1 MKKGGIILMALII
14 IAVHVMVL
22 FLAISPQDAGSVSND
37 SASTAEEEYTEPE
50 PDPGEKEA
58 DDTASVPQETEQTEA
73 ISPASAVPEKT
84 AAQPAEAA
92 KTKPEPEKI
101 SNALRGTLYRG
112 KNPVLDRS
120 KAVRTIPGLPIAKT
134 TFPQMTGILIDLK
147 DHRVLWQKDSLK
159 KVPIASLTKIMT
171 LVVVYEE
178 MLKGS
183 PLTMSTRIPIT
194 TDARQVPPSG
204 VAFKPEEKSFPL
216 QKLMLA
222 SAVKSANDATYL
234 IAQAFSNG
242 DVDQFVKKMNQRA
255 DELGMDKTTFHN
267 PHGLPGKNK
276 AADNQSTATAIARLC
291 EVYLSYPELNE
302 WASMRK
308 ASFRTPDDLV
318 NHNNLLPGGKYA
330 CKGVSGIKTGFTN
343 RAGFC
348 VAATCTREGR
358 TLLAVVT
365 GFTRVKERDTFVRS
379 LFEWGFKQK

>member
-50 PDPGEKEA
+50 PDPGEKT
-58 DDTASVPQETEQTEA
+58 DDTASVQRETEQTEA
-73 ISPASAVPEKT
+73 ISPALAVPEKT
-84 AAQPAEAA
+84 AAQPAAA
-92 KTKPEPEKI
+92 KPEPEPEKI
-101 SNALRGTLYRG
+101 SNTLRGTLYRG

-204 VAFKPEEKSFPL
+204 VAFTPEEKSFPL

-255 DELGMDKTTFHN
+255 DELGMNKTTFHN

-302 WASMRK
+302 WASMRE
-308 ASFRTPDDLV
+308 AAFRKPNDLV

-348 VAATCTREGR
+348 VAAICTREGR